1 MAKNMAGNATK
12 GSAVARSGASGC
24 LSSPLFPALSPQA
37 VILERVLSLCSA
49 APLPTLTPH
58 RSFRTG
64 RGSWLFAEILI
75 QTAGGTW
82 GDKRGSKMRGE
93 GFAESPKGLSC
104 ERGIRGM
111 LVSTEQSCSFPQ
123 CHCSQETQ
131 PGVFQVMHFW
141 KRGGLSLD
149 RSRAETQRLFRAR
162 RVGLS
167 LLPPGSLAA
176 GP

>member
-149 RSRAETQRLFRAR
+149 RS
-162 RVGLS
+162 
-167 LLPPGSLAA
+167 
-176 GP
+176 